1 MCSLCA
7 WEDWGAKRQP
17 PGQGA
22 TRARAQSRPPSR
34 SSSLQGKLCIDPL
47 TLLHIQEGRVTSE
60 HEGQQQR
67 LKEHVNDVE
76 RWQAGIY
83 ISWFDSLVCSRRPR
97 CAFSRGSGR
106 LAPPPP
112 HASAVLLFLSPSAK
126 DGHLTLPFCHL
137 TVVGKD
143 LWKYQTA
150 IKITAFRWIFFFH
163 L

>member
-106 LAPPPP
+106 LAPPPV
-112 HASAVLLFLSPSAK
+112 HASPSFSFSLLRLKTDTWLSLSA
-126 DGHLTLPFCHL
+126 TW
-137 TVVGKD
+137 
-143 LWKYQTA
+143 LWLGR
-150 IKITAFRWIFFFH
+150 ICENIR
-163 L
+163 LL